1 MTGYKVITEA
11 LRAEAPKWDD
21 FAEVV
26 APIRDS
32 VHDAFLGV
40 PAFFCGDPVTLGMLD
55 LNAALHQNA
64 YEDYRVFMAGLLEG
78 ALEEFAQMA
87 DALVKVAEKYEAA
100 EKIIELD
107 VDKVWDAKKW

>member
-21 FAEVV
+21 FAELVG
-26 APIRDS
+26 PIRDS
-32 VHDAFLGV
+32 VHDTFLGV
-40 PAFFCGDPVTLGMLD
+40 PAFFCGDPVTLGFD
-55 LNAALHQNA
+55 INAALHQNA
-64 YEDYRVFMAGLLEG
+64 YEDYRIFMENLLTG
-78 ALEEFAQMA
+78 AVEEFAQLA

-107 VDKVWDAKKW
+107 IDKIWDAKTW